1 MKFTAIKD
9 NLTTGLNIVQRALS
23 AKSVQP
29 ILSGIYL
36 SARNGHLTMV
46 ATDTIENAGLRIQCT
61 VPVDVIEEGDTVVS
75 GKSFRDFVMRLPD
88 TNLLFENTSYNGQD
102 KMTIH
107 YEENETEMIGWPGYE
122 FPKPPKMDILH
133 CMSISQVTLSD
144 LVRQTSFAARK
155 EDLRPIFTG
164 LLFEVSGND
173 LTVVGTDSFRLAM
186 MEEKVNNESGGDFH
200 VVIPVRALQEVISVV
215 EEDAIIHISVTNNQI
230 LFESGDVQITSQLI
244 KGEFPPYRAAL
255 PKSHTTH
262 FDIDRAALRSSIDR
276 ATLFGRDRDG
286 TSVIRLHIEG
296 GKLTIAHEPFDFKI
310 SLQGVINLIQPQALE
325 RGLDFEVSL
334 SGVDEEELLGD
345 ALRLNQILINI
356 LSNAL
361 KFTPVGGSIR
371 LEVHQL
377 HKKNNNVQFR
387 FVIRDTGIGMSQ
399 EFIKRLYTPFEQA
412 TSSTASKFGGTG
424 LGMAITKNLVSL
436 LGGTIFVKSEE
447 GRGTEFTVELPFGL
461 SGRQLEKGKG
471 ELEPLK
477 VLVVDDDYDTCE
489 HACLLLDK
497 MGLRTRWVLSGAEAV
512 KVVQESHVSGDD
524 YDVCFIDWKM
534 PDMDGMETVRRIRN
548 EVGPETLIII
558 ISAYDWGA
566 IEEKARAIG
575 VNGFIAKP
583 FFASNLYNTLTS
595 LTRRTAPKREIEVS
609 ATQESEAETAHQHYD
624 FTGKHILLVEDNEF
638 NREVAQ
644 EFLEMTGATVESAEN
659 GSEGVALF
667 TASETGQYDIILMDV
682 QMPVMDGYEA
692 TRAIRASVH
701 PDANSIPILAMT
713 ANAFN
718 EDVAAAVA
726 AGMNGHIAK
735 PIDVTA
741 LYRLLAS
748 HFK

>member
-1 MKFTAIKD
+1 M
-9 NLTTGLNIVQRALS
+9 
-23 AKSVQP
+23 
-29 ILSGIYL
+29 
-36 SARNGHLTMV
+36 
-46 ATDTIENAGLRIQCT
+46 
-61 VPVDVIEEGDTVVS
+61 
-75 GKSFRDFVMRLPD
+75 
-88 TNLLFENTSYNGQD
+88 
-102 KMTIH
+102 
-107 YEENETEMIGWPGYE
+107 
-122 FPKPPKMDILH
+122 
-133 CMSISQVTLSD
+133 
-144 LVRQTSFAARK
+144 
-155 EDLRPIFTG
+155 
-164 LLFEVSGND
+164 
-173 LTVVGTDSFRLAM
+173 
-186 MEEKVNNESGGDFH
+186 
-200 VVIPVRALQEVISVV
+200 
-215 EEDAIIHISVTNNQI
+215 
-230 LFESGDVQITSQLI
+230 
-244 KGEFPPYRAAL
+244 
-255 PKSHTTH
+255 
-262 FDIDRAALRSSIDR
+262 
-276 ATLFGRDRDG
+276 
-286 TSVIRLHIEG
+286 
-296 GKLTIAHEPFDFKI
+296 
-310 SLQGVINLIQPQALE
+310 
-325 RGLDFEVSL
+325 
-334 SGVDEEELLGD
+334 
-345 ALRLNQILINI
+345 
-356 LSNAL
+356 
-361 KFTPVGGSIR
+361 
-371 LEVHQL
+371 
-377 HKKNNNVQFR
+377 
-387 FVIRDTGIGMSQ
+387 
-399 EFIKRLYTPFEQA
+399 
-412 TSSTASKFGGTG
+412 
-424 LGMAITKNLVSL
+424 
-436 LGGTIFVKSEE
+436 
-447 GRGTEFTVELPFGL
+447 
-461 SGRQLEKGKG
+461 
-471 ELEPLK
+471 
-477 VLVVDDDYDTCE
+477 DDDYDTCE

-512 KVVQESHVSGDD
+512 KVVQESHVSGDG

-609 ATQESEAETAHQHYD
+609 APPKSEAETAHQHYD